1 MIGKNGRRRRAHQ
14 HKSPK
19 WRGGLGTRCRAGQQG
34 STLGFYS
41 KCDGKEPEGLSLRRD
56 GQDLM
61 GPSGGSEKT
70 VASVKIWPQ
79 GDPLGGFLGLLG
91 LVDRSRVSSEA
102 RRQLG
107 LSPRS
112 PPDIPRFWGLAPKD
126 SLLTQTRQA
135 HGQCPSSS
143 RGLAWPG
150 LPIPSPSPANWP
162 DERSGRA
169 RALDWE

>member
-1 MIGKNGRRRRAHQ
+1 MIGKNGRRRRDHK

-19 WRGGLGTRCRAGQQG
+19 WRGGWGTPCRVGQQG

-41 KCDGKEPEGLSLRRD
+41 KCDGKEPEGSSLRRD

-91 LVDRSRVSSEA
+91 LVVPGGQVQGELRGQETA
-102 RRQLG
+102 RALPQVPSQYSQVLG
-107 LSPRS
+107 PGPKGQPSHPDKAGTWPMSVLIQGPGLAS
-112 PPDIPRFWGLAPKD
+112 PPHPF
-126 SLLTQTRQA
+126 
-135 HGQCPSSS
+135 
-143 RGLAWPG
+143 
-150 LPIPSPSPANWP
+150 PIPS
-162 DERSGRA
+162 
-169 RALDWE
+169 